1 MIVLDTHVLLW
12 WASGERDRLS
22 AKARRVIDRALDGG
36 QIAVSTMSAWEIAM
50 LVHRGR
56 LDLAMSVDEW
66 LAEVGRLEAVRFVSL
81 DLAIALKSVDLPGEF
96 HKDPADR
103 MIVATARHL
112 AAELVTA
119 DEKIRAYPHVRTVW

>member
-12 WASGERDRLS
+12 WASGESGRLS
-22 AKARRVIDRALDGG
+22 PKARRAIDRALDGG